1 MHPHIHTLM
10 HLLDA
15 AIKASI
21 QLSTG
26 IICKNCYAYMGAGIL
41 IIIQYGYGGSQFDF
55 EVKAG
60 GGVGLSANVAMQDPS
75 IRSMNQIS
83 LLSPSNLFSTVPLGK
98 AVQLRY
104 KFGGLTADLS
114 GSGSATGSLTI
125 GESQSAYVSQGL
137 LYSASSGSRSIN
149 TYSSTKAVPYS
160 TTSTLKTSSL
170 SVTVALT
177 AVENFEISYLTFIS
191 ISFNATLTGT
201 VSYSIGFSGY
211 ASVAVHRNDTK
222 KELPA
227 RKLENEQESSMEIP
241 YLNFLPGDVTVI
253 LFEYSGFN
261 PSEEIILFYYV
272 QRSDTEYPIMQKNF
286 TTSESGS
293 GFFEGFWSMPWDYTL
308 AGVGT
313 KNIMISVRASNSIS
327 KKFISESFGISI
339 FTDSDGIF
347 SAPSPSEAIP
357 IGSPYTLRWTADLLH
372 YFQPTRFG
380 GYLGYDIIA
389 TEVHFEVIAEKI
401 FLNGTVKSSTFYR
414 NLTQGPVP
422 NTGEYIVTFPLVL
435 LDMGDR
441 FYINVRSTNNSDI
454 YGWSKNYF
462 TLMDKQEPR
471 SLLVPKMIPDMAS
484 VKPFPPLSSL
494 RGLLA
499 ATSVPG
505 SRSGVSRGLVTKCSP
520 GEGSITTKL
529 DGGLAINSLN
539 IFFIKVDMSD
549 LEPMQFKII
558 PMTTECIAGSTARP
572 SFKPT
577 AATPPPAPLRPTSDP
592 TSSPP
597 PSLTPTRLSPAPTS
611 NPTPSAPPSLTPTRL
626 TPAPTSNPTST
637 LVPVNQRATLNHR
650 YSFSKGVTD
659 SIGGAHGTTIGW
671 NVKILNTR
679 GYGRAVFNGDSGSAI
694 QLPAHILEPTA
705 GSGATAFSI
714 ELWATTSSTDTYSG
728 YCPRLFQFGT
738 TGSNADSVGISRA
751 PCWPG
756 VGYINAFSPDAT
768 DCLKYSEVLFNGA
781 FNLHLVLTYALGG
794 SMNLYLD
801 GELTMSCSAKISQ
814 SSYSKA
820 ISTETNYLGRS
831 LWSGDVGLSGSI
843 DEFRVWNGE
852 LSAKS
857 VVANFNAGP
866 NYIILQTDSPTFSPV
881 RKPS

>member
-1 MHPHIHTLM
+1 ML
-10 HLLDA
+10 
-15 AIKASI
+15 
-21 QLSTG
+21 
-26 IICKNCYAYMGAGIL
+26 
-41 IIIQYGYGGSQFDF
+41 F
-55 EVKAG
+55 
-60 GGVGLSANVAMQDPS
+60 
-75 IRSMNQIS
+75 RS
-83 LLSPSNLFSTVPLGK
+83 PP
-98 AVQLRY
+98 
-104 KFGGLTADLS
+104 
-114 GSGSATGSLTI
+114 SLT
-125 GESQSAYVSQGL
+125 
-137 LYSASSGSRSIN
+137 
-149 TYSSTKAVPYS
+149 
-160 TTSTLKTSSL
+160 
-170 SVTVALT
+170 
-177 AVENFEISYLTFIS
+177 
-191 ISFNATLTGT
+191 
-201 VSYSIGFSGY
+201 
-211 ASVAVHRNDTK
+211 
-222 KELPA
+222 
-227 RKLENEQESSMEIP
+227 
-241 YLNFLPGDVTVI
+241 
-253 LFEYSGFN
+253 
-261 PSEEIILFYYV
+261 
-272 QRSDTEYPIMQKNF
+272 
-286 TTSESGS
+286 
-293 GFFEGFWSMPWDYTL
+293 
-308 AGVGT
+308 
-313 KNIMISVRASNSIS
+313 
-327 KKFISESFGISI
+327 
-339 FTDSDGIF
+339 
-347 SAPSPSEAIP
+347 
-357 IGSPYTLRWTADLLH
+357 
-372 YFQPTRFG
+372 PTR
-380 GYLGYDIIA
+380 
-389 TEVHFEVIAEKI
+389 
-401 FLNGTVKSSTFYR
+401 
-414 NLTQGPVP
+414 LT
-422 NTGEYIVTFPLVL
+422 
-435 LDMGDR
+435 
-441 FYINVRSTNNSDI
+441 
-454 YGWSKNYF
+454 
-462 TLMDKQEPR
+462 
-471 SLLVPKMIPDMAS
+471 
-484 VKPFPPLSSL
+484 
-494 RGLLA
+494 
-499 ATSVPG
+499 
-505 SRSGVSRGLVTKCSP
+505 
-520 GEGSITTKL
+520 
-529 DGGLAINSLN
+529 
-539 IFFIKVDMSD
+539 
-549 LEPMQFKII
+549 
-558 PMTTECIAGSTARP
+558 
-572 SFKPT
+572 
-577 AATPPPAPLRPTSDP
+577 PAPTSNPTPSA
-592 TSSPP
+592 P

-611 NPTPSAPPSLTPTRL
+611 GPTPSAPPSLTPTRL